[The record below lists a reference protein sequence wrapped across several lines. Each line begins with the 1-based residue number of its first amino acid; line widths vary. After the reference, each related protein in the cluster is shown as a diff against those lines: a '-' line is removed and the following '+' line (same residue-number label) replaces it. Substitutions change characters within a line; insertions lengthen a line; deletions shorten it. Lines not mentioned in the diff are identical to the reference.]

1 MIAIIRIS
9 GQVDL
14 RGDIKSTLDRLR
26 LRKKYTCVILQENKE
41 ISGMLKKVSQY
52 VAYGEID
59 DEMLKEL
66 IIKRGKLIGDKP
78 IEANLVTSLI
88 LKIKSREFGNMK
100 RFFRL
105 QPPKKG
111 FNKRSRILY
120 PKGIL
125 GNNGK
130 DIALLLRRM
139 L

>member
-14 RGDIKSTLDRLR
+14 REGIKSTLDRLR
-26 LRKKYTCVILQENKE
+26 LRKKYTCVVLQENKE

-66 IIKRGKLIGDKP
+66 IIKRGKLTGDKP
-78 IEANLVTSLI
+78 IEANSVTPLI
-88 LKIKSREFGNMK
+88 SKIKSGEFGNMK

>member
-1 MIAIIRIS
+1 MIAVIRIS

-14 RGDIKSTLDRLR
+14 SEGIKSTLDRLR
-26 LRKKYTCVILQENKE
+26 LRKKYTCVVLQENKE

-78 IEANLVTSLI
+78 IEANSVTSLI
-88 LKIKSREFGNMK
+88 SKIKSGEFGNMK

-130 DIALLLRRM
+130 DIVLLLRRM

>member
-14 RGDIKSTLDRLR
+14 SEGIKSTLDRLR
-26 LRKKYTCVILQENKE
+26 LRKKYTCVVLQENKE
-41 ISGMLKKVSQY
+41 ISGMLRKVSQY

-78 IEANLVTSLI
+78 IEENLVTSLTA
-88 LKIKSREFGNMK
+88 KIKSGEFGNMK

>member
-9 GQVDL
+9 GMVDL
-14 RGDIKSTLDRLR
+14 NKGIKATLDRLR

-59 DEMLKEL
+59 DEMLKEMIL
-66 IIKRGKLIGDKP
+66 KRGKLIGDKP
-78 IEANLVTSLI
+78 IEANLVTPLI
-88 LKIKSREFGNMK
+88 LKIKSGEFGNMK

>member
-59 DEMLKEL
+59 DEMLKEMIL
-66 IIKRGKLIGDKP
+66 KRGKLIGDKP

-88 LKIKSREFGNMK
+88 LKIKSGEFGNMK

>member
-1 MIAIIRIS
+1 
-9 GQVDL
+9 
-14 RGDIKSTLDRLR
+14 
-26 LRKKYTCVILQENKE
+26 
-41 ISGMLKKVSQY
+41 MLKKVSQY

-59 DEMLKEL
+59 DEILKEV

-78 IEANLVTSLI
+78 IEASAVASLI
-88 LKIKSREFGNMK
+88 PKIKSGEFGNIK

-111 FNKRSRILY
+111 FNKRSRTLY